1 MNNMRFKIGFL
12 YGFLV
17 WLIPFVISFLIYP
30 LKIQN
35 NPLFETIMSIVLVI
49 TGSIFLLLYIK
60 DNLDIKKLELF
71 ELGFLFFIISII
83 LDSFLFLGGPMKM
96 SFYNYMLNIGLT
108 YLIYP
113 ILAIFYTNLI
123 KIKNLSFKNE

>member
-1 MNNMRFKIGFL
+1 MRFKIGFL
-12 YGFLV
+12 YSFLV
-17 WLIPFVISFLIYP
+17 WLIPFVISFLIYS

-83 LDSFLFLGGPMKM
+83 LDSFLFLEGPMKM
-96 SFYNYMLNIGLT
+96 SFYNYMLDIGLT

>member
-1 MNNMRFKIGFL
+1 MRFKIGFL
-12 YGFLV
+12 YSFLV

-83 LDSFLFLGGPMKM
+83 LDSFLFLEGPMKM
-96 SFYNYMLNIGLT
+96 SFYNYMLDIGLT

>member
-1 MNNMRFKIGFL
+1 MRFKIGFL

>member
-96 SFYNYMLNIGLT
+96 SFYNYMLDIGLT

>member
-1 MNNMRFKIGFL
+1 MRFKIGFL

-96 SFYNYMLNIGLT
+96 SFYNYMLDIGLT